1 MLTLGV
7 AKVNTLL
14 LSYKFLG
21 KNFMLVDKVYCL
33 TTFCE
38 QGDYC
43 LYGGL

>member
-33 TTFCE
+33 TISYK
-38 QGDYC
+38 QDNSC
-43 LYGGL
+43 LYDGL